1 MGTHTAS
8 GGSPTRETFH
18 NVEVARAVGV
28 GGGGD
33 TSILS
38 SLLSR
43 KGRCIEPT
51 HNKRCTVCRDPPPV
65 DSERDWYLRG
75 DPGRRN
81 GDKKL
86 RKLILESKEW
96 GSRKERSLLVKHLE
110 QEEGPMTAHRNK
122 LIRLLETQDGSKLC
136 KSSLLHL
143 ARLWRFKSNVWV
155 KKKNS
160 RERPPCEKSTVS
172 NPRSHKQT
180 AEGFG
185 LAEQSAE
192 TRQTFQAPVLTLNE
206 PLSCTSAIPA
216 IDTSVP
222 SMERILT
229 LLSSSLDTS
238 GKLWEQSEKCMSIL
252 HAPLAWEQV
261 SSTGSPALA
270 DMKEME
276 QLDQLATDFE
286 STLLGFQA
294 MIGSD
299 SLMDSTMGSVS
310 DSLHELNTLGLQL
323 ILLVKQEAITWRLL
337 RSYETTKNITSHI
350 LALRL
355 FITKFAEKAT
365 HLAEKV
371 KGMVQRETV
380 PNQNDL
386 KQLQLVC
393 RTQICKARENIE
405 DQAST
410 GLGPRSLSAS
420 SVPMSPEKKLMRAI
434 SNDIILPLYRSIS
447 SEVLQ
452 FSPVATAPV
461 PLTEEWLDATKVK
474 P

>member
-1 MGTHTAS
+1 MGAHTAS
-8 GGSPTRETFH
+8 GGSPTREAFH

-28 GGGGD
+28 SGGGA

-43 KGRCIEPT
+43 KGRCIDST
-51 HNKRCTVCRDPPPV
+51 HSKRCTACRDPPPV

-86 RKLILESKEW
+86 RKLILESNEW
-96 GSRKERSLLVKHLE
+96 GSRKERSLLVKHLQE
-110 QEEGPMTAHRNK
+110 KEEGLMTAHKNK
-122 LIRLLETQDGSKLC
+122 LIRLLEKQDGSKLC

-143 ARLWRFKSNVWV
+143 ARLWRFKSTIWV
-155 KKKNS
+155 KKKCS
-160 RERPPCEKSTVS
+160 RERPPCEKSIGS

-192 TRQTFQAPVLTLNE
+192 TRQTFQAPGLSLYE

-238 GKLWEQSEKCMSIL
+238 GKLFEQSEKCINIL
-252 HAPLAWEQV
+252 HASLAWEQV

-276 QLDQLATDFE
+276 LDQLATDFE

-299 SLMDSTMGSVS
+299 SLMDPTMRSVS
-310 DSLHELNTLGLQL
+310 DSLHALNTLGLHL
-323 ILLVKQEAITWRLL
+323 VLLVKQEAITWRLL
-337 RSYETTKNITSHI
+337 RSYETTKYIRSRI

-386 KQLQLVC
+386 KRLQVVC
-393 RTQICKARENIE
+393 RTQICKARESIE
-405 DQAST
+405 QQVST

-452 FSPVATAPV
+452 FTPVATAPGT
-461 PLTEEWLDATKVK
+461 LTEEWLDATKVK